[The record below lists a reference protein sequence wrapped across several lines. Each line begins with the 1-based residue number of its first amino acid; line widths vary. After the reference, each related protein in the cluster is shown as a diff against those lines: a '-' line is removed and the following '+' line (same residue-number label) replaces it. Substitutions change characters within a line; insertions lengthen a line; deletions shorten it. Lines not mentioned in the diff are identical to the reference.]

1 MRTAK
6 EGVATSSGVVAGDI
20 SGFQSPRLHLTFNFF
35 LELGNNHGVIPRAI
49 KHIFNTIED
58 LKQSSQLK
66 VEVNLKASFL
76 EIYRENVRD
85 L

>member
-1 MRTAK
+1 MTTAK
-6 EGVATSSGVVAGDI
+6 EGVVTSSGVVAGDI
-20 SGFQSPRLHLTFNFF
+20 SAFQSLRLLLTLFF
-35 LELGNNHGVIPRAI
+35 FKELDNNHGVIPRAI